1 MQNCLVVVLACSA
14 PMNVNIP
21 ITQCVCAGSVIQV
34 MDGAWKKEK
43 RLEFFKFSKTK
54 WWRVTGI

>member
-1 MQNCLVVVLACSA
+1 MQNCLVVILAFSA

-43 RLEFFKFSKTK
+43 RLDLNLGQHT
-54 WWRVTGI
+54 